1 MKVTRHY
8 DRSAIVLRPEPGDDP
23 GDLEDLIHDEV
34 VAGRVEGQHG
44 SRVKVVVLDVDGVKD
59 APVWMKTAGP
69 QVPDVNLRVALGQ
82 KGYLAARML
91 NLPVYFEFYPSV
103 DLALSGGK

>member
-8 DRSAIVLRPEPGDDP
+8 ERFAVVLRPEAGDDP
-23 GDLEDLIHDEV
+23 SDLEDLIHDEV

-44 SRVKVVVLDVDGVKD
+44 SRVKVIVLDVDGVKD

-69 QVPDVNLRVALGQ
+69 QLPDVNLRLALGQ
-82 KGYLAARML
+82 KGYLAA
-91 NLPVYFEFYPSV
+91 NLLGLPAFFEFYPSV
-103 DLALSGGK
+103 ELALTGGV